1 MFGLQTKTIGQ
12 AEKSQVSQLITLLL
26 LAAAIITPLI
36 IVPYG
41 ADYFYQPK
49 AIFLYFLAVIM
60 LSVDLYCQR
69 KLSVPKDAINIL
81 LFVYLALVLLA
92 TCFSTDL
99 RISILGRVRRCDGIF
114 TIYTYAVFFLFARHH
129 YRYQPKHLDWF
140 IASATLL
147 SVYGIFQ
154 HFGLDPIPRDSQRI
168 GWGLRPFVTFGNP
181 DFFGAYLSLVFPISW
196 FAYLA
201 TKKLRYLG
209 AAALLFL
216 CFLYVST
223 RSAWVGLAFGTLF
236 LLWFVYS
243 LKLSKK
249 ALLLSLLVFVLLF
262 AGVNYKDGGSMVNRL
277 QSIATD
283 AAKVITQTEDYEKA
297 GAGRI
302 YIWTRV
308 WELIKAR
315 PWLGYGPETL
325 GEVFLQ
331 VYRDDMLEH
340 YHKLYLFDKAHN
352 EYLHIAV
359 TTGIPAALSYLGIL
373 FLCCWQVWLKL
384 WRSFWS
390 REKQKK
396 QEEGSL
402 QTLPILRGDLM
413 TAGLLIAVVSYCVQA
428 AMNISVVSVG
438 YLFWILLG
446 IMMSGNLNSAKTSSP
461 ESMQTAEMRK

>member
-1 MFGLQTKTIGQ
+1 MFGLQTAAMGQ
-12 AEKSQVSQLITLLL
+12 TEKSQVSELITLLL
-26 LAAAIITPLI
+26 LAAAILTPLI

-49 AIFLYFLAVIM
+49 AIFLYLLSLIM
-60 LSVDLYCQR
+60 LTVDLYCQR
-69 KLSVPKDAINIL
+69 KISLPKDAINIL
-81 LFVYLALVLLA
+81 LLVYLALVFLA

-129 YRYQPKHLDWF
+129 YRYQPKHLDWLF
-140 IASATLL
+140 ASATLL

-154 HFGLDPIPRDSQRI
+154 HFGLDPIPRDPQRI

-181 DFFGAYLSLVFPISW
+181 DFFGAYLSLVFPLSW

-223 RSAWVGLAFGTLF
+223 RSAWVGLAFGTL
-236 LLWFVYS
+236 LLFWFVYS

-249 ALLLSLLVFVLLF
+249 ALLLSLLVFLLLF

-283 AAKVITQTEDYEKA
+283 AAKVITKTEDYEKA

-308 WELIKAR
+308 WGLIKAR

-325 GEVFLQ
+325 GEVFLAA
-331 VYRDDMLEH
+331 YRDDMLEH

-359 TTGIPAALSYLGIL
+359 TTGIPSLFCYLGFL
-373 FLCCWQVWLKL
+373 FLCCWRTWLQL
-384 WRSFWS
+384 WRAGQIWLQRSQQ
-390 REKQKK
+390 KQTEARAFPMDRKYLI
-396 QEEGSL
+396 Q
-402 QTLPILRGDLM
+402 
-413 TAGLLIAVVSYCVQA
+413 AGLLIAVVSYCVQA

-446 IMMSGNLNSAKTSSP
+446 IMVSGNRNPLQNQQGEQANNEMAK
-461 ESMQTAEMRK
+461 